1 MRRTGAGTRAP
12 RPGRWPPRPL
22 RAFPS
27 GHHGDLWLDLDAL
40 FLTPTALQPYAAALA
55 DLLRP
60 YAPDAVCGP
69 LVGGAY
75 AAQQVAL
82 ALPADFC
89 WTDAADL
96 PLAHHLTGRRVAIVD
111 DAINAGTAVTTTAAA
126 LSAAGAE
133 LVAVAALLTL
143 GSAPR
148 TLAGTSVLSL
158 ATLPSTLWPATTC
171 PRCAA
176 GHPLDTP

>member
-1 MRRTGAGTRAP
+1 M
-12 RPGRWPPRPL
+12 
-22 RAFPS
+22 
-27 GHHGDLWLDLDAL
+27 DLDAL

-55 DLLRP
+55 DLLLP

-89 WTDAADL
+89 WTDGADL
-96 PLAHHLTGRRVAIVD
+96 PLAHRLAGRRVAMVD
-111 DAINAGTAVTTTAAA
+111 DAINAGAAVTTAATA

-133 LVAVAALLTL
+133 FVAVAAFLTL

-148 TLAGTSVLSL
+148 TVAGAPVLSL
-158 ATLPSTLWPATTC
+158 ASLPSTLWPATTC